1 MSISL
6 RLNPQAS
13 LEHGGRLRRA
23 AHHYGI
29 AYSDWMDLST
39 GINPNGW
46 PIPPMPNYLWNRL
59 PEDDDGLVDIARGY
73 YGSEHILP
81 VAGSQAAL
89 QALPHLRDSSR
100 VCLLHPSY
108 AEHAR
113 AWRGAGHRVTMITDE
128 AIADRLPECDVLV
141 LVHPNNP
148 TGVSYPLAQL
158 LDWRSQ
164 LAARGGWLVVDE
176 AFVDCTPTQSIVPH
190 SDLPGLIVL
199 RSLGKFFGLAGAR
212 VGFVCATPS
221 LLNPLHAMLGPWT
234 VNHPS
239 RWVASCALSD
249 FNWQQRARTKLIAD
263 SERLSNTLTRHGFAP
278 AGGCA
283 LFQWV
288 KTPHAQ
294 LLHDGLARQGLLTRW
309 FDDLAS
315 LRFGLPKDEPQWQRL
330 EHALAQLES
339 DP

>member
-1 MSISL
+1 MSL
-6 RLNPQAS
+6 RSNLQA
-13 LEHGGRLRRA
+13 LCEHGGRLRSA
-23 AHHYGI
+23 AQRYGI
-29 AYSDWMDLST
+29 PHPDWIDLST

-46 PIPPMPNYLWNRL
+46 PVPPLPECTWNRL
-59 PEDDDGLVDIARGY
+59 PEDDDGLEDIARDY

-89 QALPHLRDSSR
+89 KALPHLRESSR
-100 VCLLHPSY
+100 VCMLHPSY
-108 AEHAR
+108 AEHAH
-113 AWRGAGHRVTMITDE
+113 AWRGAGHSVTTIADD
-128 AIADRLPECDVLV
+128 AIADCILKCDVLV

-148 TGVSYPLAQL
+148 TGLSFPVAQL

-221 LLNPLHAMLGPWT
+221 LLKPLQSMLGPWT

-239 RWVASCALSD
+239 RWVASGAMKDLD
-249 FNWQQRARTKLIAD
+249 WQQRARTTLIAD
-263 SERLSNTLTRHGFAP
+263 SERLSNALARHGLAP

-288 KTPHAQ
+288 KTPRAQ
-294 LLHDGLARQGLLTRW
+294 LLHVALARQGVLTRW
-309 FDDLAS
+309 FSDPES
-315 LRFGLPKDEPQWQRL
+315 LRFGLPKDEQQWQRF
-330 EHALAQLES
+330 EHVLGELES
-339 DP
+339 DL